1 MGRYIIRRLLLGLF
15 VLWSTSTIAF
25 SLTFLSGDPATLLI
39 GDHWTAEQIANFRAY
54 MGLDRPF
61 YVQYLEHIGRLL
73 RGDFGMSV
81 RQSAPV
87 TALILERLPATLQL
101 AGAALLIIV
110 CVAVPIGVLSAVRRG
125 SVWDA
130 LAMGGALLAQSM
142 PTFWLGSM
150 LILIFGVWLR
160 WTPISGSGSLAH
172 LILPALTLAL
182 YSTARNARIVR
193 ASMLDVLGHDYIR
206 TARSKGL
213 RERAVIYRHGLR
225 NALIPVVTML
235 GLEIGTLL
243 GGALVT
249 ETIFAWPGIGRLT
262 IDAIYARDYPL
273 VLGAITFI
281 ALIFVVV
288 NLLVDLSYALIDPQI
303 HYS

>member
-1 MGRYIIRRLLLGLF
+1 
-15 VLWSTSTIAF
+15 
-25 SLTFLSGDPATLLI
+25 
-39 GDHWTAEQIANFRAY
+39 
-54 MGLDRPF
+54 
-61 YVQYLEHIGRLL
+61 VQYLEHIGRLL

-87 TALILERLPATLQL
+87 TELILERLPATLQL
-101 AGAALLIIV
+101 AGAALVIIV

-125 SVWDA
+125 SVWDS

-288 NLLVDLSYALIDPQI
+288 NLLVDLSYAVIDPRI